1 MFKETKSLEEKAE
14 TKKRPRV
21 PFGGHRAQLQPSD
34 ADYKALRDDGY
45 TCRWV
50 SDKDGRVQQAQ
61 AGGWSFVTPDEVPS
75 IGQFALV
82 KGSTDLNGKVS
93 LIVSKG
99 LDNPIRGFLMKIQ
112 TEFYDEDQIA
122 KELVNKRADEAMN
135 IGQPGGNVVD
145 NQYVPD
151 GHVNKV

>member
-1 MFKETKSLEEKAE
+1 MFKEPKSVEEKAE

-21 PFGGHRAQLQPSD
+21 PFGGHRKQLQP
-34 ADYKALRDDGY
+34 DDVDFRELTEAGY

-50 SDKDGRVQQAQ
+50 NDKDGRVQQAQ
-61 AGGWSFVTPDEVPS
+61 AGGYNFVSPDEVPS

-99 LDNPIRGFLMKIQ
+99 LDNPIRAFLMKIQ
-112 TEFYDEDQIA
+112 SELYKGDQIT
-122 KELVNKRADEAMN
+122 KEVKNQLADQALN
-135 IGQPGGNVVD
+135 AGKPGGNVVD

-151 GHVNKV
+151 GHINKV